1 METFGFRLIESAD
14 LPRRDKLDKAVDYD
28 EAVREAALENG
39 AMWEDFRIRD
49 SELRAHLRNLG
60 TLAGLGAKLLE
71 LVRNTPPPS
80 AAKPIEGFSYIDLKE
95 VEPILQPLSNITPAT
110 LEAIESD
117 DDLAAVYHLLVGVLE
132 EARKRELHIAVV
144 EL

>member
-1 METFGFRLIESAD
+1 METFGFRLIETTD
-14 LPRRDKLDKAVDYD
+14 LPRRDKLDKAGDYH

-71 LVRNTPPPS
+71 LVRETPPPS
-80 AAKPIEGFSYIDLKE
+80 AAKKVPGFSYIDLKE
-95 VEPILQPLSNITPAT
+95 VEPTLRALANLTPAT

-132 EARKRELHIAVV
+132 EARTRELHVAVV

>member
-1 METFGFRLIESAD
+1 METFGFRLIESKD
-14 LPRRDKLDKAVDYD
+14 LPGRGKLDKASDYH

-60 TLAGLGAKLLE
+60 TLTGLGAKLLE
-71 LVRNTPPPS
+71 LVRETPPPS
-80 AAKPIEGFSYIDLKE
+80 AAKTIPGFSYIDSKE
-95 VEPILQPLSNITPAT
+95 IEPVLRALSNLTPAT
-110 LEAIESD
+110 LEAIEFE

-132 EARKRELHIAVV
+132 EAKTRELHIAIV